1 VAALPAAAPEAPDQP
16 AAVPAASEDALPPP
30 PPPAMPTFRLSAGL
44 EALSEQRPRRAG
56 PAGLSRGPVA
66 RDTGCGGAFAYPE
79 AARRLGAQGSVLLRI
94 AVGADGV
101 PISAEVVQ
109 GSGFPVLDRAARQAA
124 LRCRFDPALDGGRP
138 VAGVAPWRV
147 TYRVTP

>member
-1 VAALPAAAPEAPDQP
+1 MAALPAAAPEAPDQP

-30 PPPAMPTFRLSAGL
+30 PPATPTFRLSAGL
-44 EALSEQRPRRAG
+44 QALPVQQPRRAE

-79 AARRLGAQGSVLLRI
+79 AARRLGAQGSVVLRI

-109 GSGFPVLDRAARQAA
+109 GSGFPVLDRAARQEAP
-124 LRCRFDPALDGGRP
+124 RCRFDPALDGGRP
-138 VAGVAPWRV
+138 VAGVASLRV
-147 TYRVTP
+147 TYVFTP